1 MTYASRLNQP
11 QTAPLALSSPQTSRF
26 AHAYYRRIYRF
37 TASAGLRVNS
47 ELIRSRALHPKI
59 RSKTLSHALAL
70 ASHSLT
76 YYQWQQPRPERH
88 VCTCSANSAARIER
102 LQQTKPRQKSAALS
116 DTAYHYS
123 VPLQNRA
130 SSCTTRRLVN
140 GPRRRCAGCPR
151 RRTCA

>member
-1 MTYASRLNQP
+1 MMTYASRLNQP

-88 VCTCSANSAARIER
+88 VCTCSANSAARNVYNKQNRGKRAQHSRILR
-102 LQQTKPRQKSAALS
+102 TT
-116 DTAYHYS
+116 TAYHYKIA
-123 VPLQNRA
+123 PLVA
-130 SSCTTRRLVN
+130 
-140 GPRRRCAGCPR
+140 PRVD
-151 RRTCA
+151 